1 MKLRHTFTLLT
12 LPMVLCFATA
22 ANAQKRPAQRPAT
35 PAKKADA
42 QTIGDAASKVA
53 RDTTK
58 NGGSANKPPQNGGNL
73 TEEIVITTAYKPVL
87 ADAVKIRRNPDL
99 EDKAPFKAPLTYTP
113 IDKRLERNTDIR
125 QLNAMRMPAEVD
137 SIPTNNYVKV
147 GLGSLKTTFA
157 EGYFGNGKD
166 EALQVAGYFKHLGQ
180 RGTAFPK
187 QNTMT
192 NQIGVFGKSIG
203 AVNSL
208 SGRIDFSNRSNYFY
222 GYNKYDPPAANV
234 FTPAQ
239 QSFNTISAEGELAK
253 NYRDVENDFTYAVK
267 LQGYSFSDKFS
278 ARETNLALSGFL
290 NQTVKQFYA
299 GASAS
304 LDLTTQK
311 DLAYSI
317 SNSIARVNPYI
328 KFQGTNY
335 KIDAGITIASEFG
348 FSSRFFIFPAAKAE
362 LQVIPKYARLFVE
375 AKGDINKS
383 TFRNFYALN
392 PFLGPNVAIRN
403 SVDQLDIS
411 AGLKGTL
418 APGLNFKASI
428 FRNSV
433 KNMPLMV
440 SNFNFAQGYN
450 KFKVIYDDGAARVS
464 GFTGEIDYKALD
476 GLSIFGRA
484 EIFDYQMASEQQAWN
499 LPKVKI
505 TAGTSIRINDKVLI
519 NGSILFRGE
528 TYDPYVTPAMA
539 ANGAT
544 KTTIDP
550 FADLS
555 GGVEYKA
562 TKKITIFG
570 QVNNI
575 LNANS
580 QNWLYYPNY
589 GFNIF
594 GGASYSF

>member
-1 MKLRHTFTLLT
+1 MKLRYIPTLLT
-12 LPMVLCFATA
+12 LLMVLCFTFSAD
-22 ANAQKRPAQRPAT
+22 AQRRPAQKPAT
-35 PAKKADA
+35 PPKKADA
-42 QTIGDAASKVA
+42 QNIGDAASKVKV
-53 RDTTK
+53 DTTK
-58 NGGSANKPPQNGGNL
+58 NGGAGNNPQQNGGSL
-73 TEEIVITTAYKPVL
+73 SEEIVITTAYKPVL
-87 ADAVKIRRNPDL
+87 ADAVKLRRNPDM

-113 IDKRLERNTDIR
+113 IDKRLERNTDIK

-137 SIPTNNYVKV
+137 SIPTNNFVRV
-147 GLGSLKTTFA
+147 GVGSLKTTFA

-166 EALQVAGYFKHLGQ
+166 EALQVAGYFKHMGQ
-180 RGTAFPK
+180 RGTAFEK
-187 QNTMT
+187 QNTIN

-203 AVNSL
+203 PVNSL

-222 GYNKYDPPAANV
+222 GFNPYDPPPANV
-234 FTPAQ
+234 FYPSHQ
-239 QSFNTISAEGELAK
+239 YFNTISAEGELAK

-267 LQGYSFSDKFS
+267 LQGYGFADRYK
-278 ARETNLALSGFL
+278 ARENNVAISGFL

-311 DLAYSI
+311 DEQYSI
-317 SNSIARVNPYI
+317 NNSIARVNPYI

-335 KIDAGITIASEFG
+335 KIDAGVTLATEFG

-383 TFRNFYALN
+383 TLRNFYAIN
-392 PFLGPNVAIRN
+392 PFLGQNIGIRN
-403 SVDQLDIS
+403 SVDELDIS

-418 APGLNFKASI
+418 APGLNFKATI
-428 FRNSV
+428 YRNNV

-440 SNFNFAQGYN
+440 SNFNIAAGYN
-450 KFKVIYDDGAARVS
+450 KFAVRYDDGTARVS
-464 GFTGEIDYKALD
+464 GFTGEVDYKATED
-476 GLSIFGRA
+476 VNIFGSA
-484 EIFDYQMASEQQAWN
+484 EFVDYQLASETTAWN
-499 LPKVKI
+499 LPKFKLKGG
-505 TAGTSIRINDKVLI
+505 ASIRINDKVI
-519 NGSILFRGE
+519 VNGTLLYRGQ
-528 TYDPYVTPAMA
+528 TFDPYVSSSMLTA
-539 ANGAT
+539 GAT
-544 KTTIDP
+544 RSSIDA

-555 GGVEYKA
+555 GGVEYKV

>member
-1 MKLRHTFTLLT
+1 MKLRYTFTLLT
-12 LPMVLCFATA
+12 LQTVLCVAFS
-22 ANAQKRPAQRPAT
+22 ANAQTRPAKKPAT

-42 QTIGDAASKVA
+42 QTIGDAASKVT

-58 NGGSANKPPQNGGNL
+58 NGGGANNKPQNGGNL
-73 TEEIVITTAYKPVL
+73 TEEIVITTTYKPVL
-87 ADAVKIRRNPDL
+87 ADAVKLRRNPDM
-99 EDKAPFKAPLTYTP
+99 EDKAPFKAPLSYAP

-137 SIPTNNYVKV
+137 SIPTNNYVKA
-147 GLGSLKTTFA
+147 GIGSLKTTFA

-180 RGTAFPK
+180 RSTTFK
-187 QNTMT
+187 NQNTVN

-203 AVNSL
+203 EVNSL

-222 GYNKYDPPAANV
+222 GYNQYDPPAAAV
-234 FTPAQ
+234 FNPTQ
-239 QSFNTISAEGELAK
+239 QVFNTISAEGELAK
-253 NYRDVENDFTYAVK
+253 NYRDVENDFTYALK
-267 LQGYSFSDKFS
+267 LQGYSFSDKYK
-278 ARETNLALSGFL
+278 ARESNLAISGFL
-290 NQTVKQFYA
+290 NQTIKQFYA

-311 DLAYSI
+311 DAAYSI

-392 PFLGPNVAIRN
+392 PFLGPNVDIRN

-433 KNMPLMV
+433 KNMALMV
-440 SNFNFAQGYN
+440 SNFDFAQGYN
-450 KFKVIYDDGAARVS
+450 KFKVIYDGGAARVS

-484 EIFDYQMASEQQAWN
+484 EIIDYQMASETQAWN

-519 NGSILFRGE
+519 NGSVLFRGE
-528 TYDPYVTPAMA
+528 TYDPYVSPVMA
-539 ANGAT
+539 ANGST

-555 GGVEYKA
+555 GGVEYKV